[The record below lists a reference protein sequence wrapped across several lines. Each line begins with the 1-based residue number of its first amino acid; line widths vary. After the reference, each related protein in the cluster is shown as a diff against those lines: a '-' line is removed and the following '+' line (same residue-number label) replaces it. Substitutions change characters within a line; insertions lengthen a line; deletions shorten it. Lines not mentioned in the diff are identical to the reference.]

1 MTLKTVSFILNL
13 SFAVGAFATPTGIN
27 NIPTADV
34 VPNRKVAIQSFGS
47 FGPGNNQFAA
57 NGAGNS
63 SLWMGFKAG
72 IQATAPVRV
81 EIGMDSPIAPT
92 KAGPLVFQT
101 KANFSPW
108 ENGLIALGIANI
120 ALTDFDRAGHPFSY
134 GILAQDFGMLR
145 AHAGYGLQLN
155 ANTALFGVDRNLRVL
170 GRTLNLNVDLVQSAD
185 HSFWL
190 PAAGFKYDPTDYIVL
205 ESWANF
211 PGRGRS
217 SYIAKIN
224 LVFGV

>member
-1 MTLKTVSFILNL
+1 MKLAKVV
-13 SFAVGAFATPTGIN
+13 AVVFLISGAGLFATPTGIN

-34 VPNRKVAIQSFGS
+34 VPDRKVAIQSFGS
-47 FGPGNNQFAA
+47 FGQGSNQFAA
-57 NGAGNS
+57 NGAGKS

-81 EIGMDSPIAPT
+81 EIGIDSPVAPT

-120 ALTDFDRAGHPFSY
+120 ALTDFDRAGRPFSY
-134 GILAQDFGMLR
+134 GIVAQDFGLLR
-145 AHAGYGLQLN
+145 AHAGYGFQLN
-155 ANTALFGVDRNLRVL
+155 SNTALFGVDRNLRVL
-170 GRTLNLNVDLVQSAD
+170 GRSLNLNIDLVQSAD
-185 HSFWL
+185 HSYWL
-190 PAAGFKYDPTDYIVL
+190 PAAGFKFDPTQYIVL

-224 LVFGV
+224 FVFGV

>member
-1 MTLKTVSFILNL
+1 MKLAGRLLGCVLIS
-13 SFAVGAFATPTGIN
+13 SGVVFATPTGIN

-34 VPNRKVAIQSFGS
+34 VPHRKVAIQHFGS
-47 FGPGNNQFAA
+47 FGQGSNQFAA

-72 IQATAPVRV
+72 LQATAPVKV

-108 ENGLIALGIANI
+108 ESGLIALGIANI
-120 ALTDFDRAGHPFSY
+120 ALTDFDRAGRPFSY
-134 GILAQDFGMLR
+134 GIFAQDFGYVR

-155 ANTALFGVDRNLRVL
+155 ANTALFGVDRNFKVFK
-170 GRTLNLNVDLVQSAD
+170 RTLNINVDMVQAAD

>member
-1 MTLKTVSFILNL
+1 MKRTSVLLVWASICVRGVL
-13 SFAVGAFATPTGIN
+13 ATPTGIN

-34 VPNRKVAIQSFGS
+34 VPHRKVAIQHFGS

-63 SLWMGFKAG
+63 SLWMG
-72 IQATAPVRV
+72 
-81 EIGMDSPIAPT
+81 
-92 KAGPLVFQT
+92 QT

-108 ENGLIALGIANI
+108 ENGMVALGIANI

-134 GILAQDFGMLR
+134 GILAQDFGYVR

-155 ANTALFGVDRNLRVL
+155 ANTALFGIDRNFKIFK
-170 GRTLNLNVDLVQSAD
+170 RTLNLNIDLVQAAD

-217 SYIAKIN
+217 SYIAKVN